1 MTRTQRLQP
10 VVQHADK
17 KQQKALQ
24 AFARS
29 QDIFEAELGRLQQLN
44 SYRQEYQQNSSSL
57 CSAYE
62 LQELQRFLS
71 QLDDTIVKQ
80 QELVILREKE
90 LEQIRQAWK
99 LTRVDAKMMNK
110 VVENIEKQEVIEQ
123 ERKEQKVLDE
133 FCQRINREQ

>member
-10 VVQHADK
+10 VVRHADK
-17 KQQKALQ
+17 KQQQALQ
-24 AFARS
+24 AVAKS
-29 QDIFEAELGRLQQLN
+29 QAVFEAELGRLQQLN
-44 SYRQEYQQNSSSL
+44 TYRQEYQKNSSSL

-80 QELVILREKE
+80 QELVSIREME

-99 LTRVDAKMMNK
+99 LTRVDSKMMNK
-110 VVENIEKQEVIEQ
+110 VVQNIEKQESIEE

-133 FCQRINREQ
+133 FCQRITPRN

>member
-10 VVQHADK
+10 VVRHADK
-17 KQQKALQ
+17 KQQQALQ
-24 AFARS
+24 AVAKS
-29 QDIFEAELGRLQQLN
+29 QAVYEAELGRLQQLN
-44 SYRQEYQQNSSSL
+44 NYRQEYQQNSANL

-80 QELVILREKE
+80 QELIGIREKE

-99 LTRVDAKMMNK
+99 LTRIDAKMMNK
-110 VVENIEKQEVIEQ
+110 VVENIEKQEVIEL
-123 ERKEQKVLDE
+123 ERQEQKVLDE
-133 FCQRINREQ
+133 FCQRIPRG